1 MWNLAAAVCRFS
13 GFSFSSA
20 CRSSISSNSIR
31 LSCKRPA
38 PKRCEP
44 IQQEIP
50 AGEWRLAIAQL
61 HNPKNAKI
69 GILARVSSL
78 HNRRRRS
85 STRAGLNSC
94 QLHFRLSKF
103 DGVQAA
109 SSLVFPVLLV
119 LSHLFFADLRLFL
132 LLLGIGVVFLFEA
145 QPALNWEIGHCRTW
159 KAAGRG
165 HLKPCRLPAALY

>member
-1 MWNLAAAVCRFS
+1 M
-13 GFSFSSA
+13 
-20 CRSSISSNSIR
+20 
-31 LSCKRPA
+31 
-38 PKRCEP
+38 
-44 IQQEIP
+44 
-50 AGEWRLAIAQL
+50 
-61 HNPKNAKI
+61 
-69 GILARVSSL
+69 SSL

-85 STRAGLNSC
+85 STRAGLHSC

-119 LSHLFFADLRLFL
+119 LSHLVSADLRLFL
-132 LLLGIGVVFLFEA
+132 LLLGIGVVVFLLEA

-165 HLKPCRLPAALY
+165 HLKPCRLPAAVSVVLTNHRTR